1 MILAGWLLLLAALA
15 GLPGCRQEEPA
26 RPQQKPQPINA
37 FSMYLNGRYWEPS
50 GIGADPCQR
59 TFNGA
64 WSAIT
69 TADDQRIPYY
79 TVVACR
85 DGRSRT
91 SAESEN
97 ALRIQIMDVQKAGRY
112 PISGAYQGYYTS
124 HAVLSMNAPDG
135 TRKRYVNRAGS
146 DAFVVEVTEFFAP
159 LTELPVNG
167 IRGTFHG
174 TLYNEADP
182 LDSLT
187 ISRGAFTL
195 KKVNWYNFDQC
206 AP

>member
-1 MILAGWLLLLAALA
+1 MIRTGWLLLLAGLA

-26 RPQQKPQPINA
+26 RPQQKSQPVNA

-79 TVVACR
+79 TVVAYR
-85 DGRSRT
+85 DRRSLT

-97 ALRIQIMDVQKAGRY
+97 ALRIQIMDVQKVGRY
-112 PISGAYQGYYTS
+112 PISGAYQGDFTS
-124 HAVLSMNAPDG
+124 HAVLNINAPDG

-146 DAFVVEVTEFFAP
+146 DAFVVEVTELFAP

-167 IRGTFHG
+167 IQGTFYG
-174 TLYNEADP
+174 TLYNEADA